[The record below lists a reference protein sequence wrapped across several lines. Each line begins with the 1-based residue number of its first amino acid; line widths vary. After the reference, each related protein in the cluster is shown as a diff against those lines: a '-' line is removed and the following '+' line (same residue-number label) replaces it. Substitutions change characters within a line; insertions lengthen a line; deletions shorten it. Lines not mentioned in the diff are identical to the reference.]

1 MRKGLHILK
10 GYTERHVKSI
20 KNSFYRNACLAWFKL
35 VTFEP
40 NDQRSVESLWIYDN
54 ILLKD
59 DDGRVYKPPDHFGI
73 NRVRRDMPNIFKDL
87 PFPIINRTAGD
98 ASLIRSINS
107 AYNRIVWKGREAF
120 TIKINNENKDVDT
133 LTFKQI
139 YWSHF
144 EERITPLPWKVK
156 WERIIGRND
165 IDWEKVWW
173 NVHEKMLTNQVQ
185 SSYWQMINLNYIS
198 AFRLN
203 KMYNTVNSC
212 KLCNKVEEGPAH
224 VFIFC
229 EVSNLV
235 FLDFETILNRICNI
249 AINIEEKAFGIL
261 LQNDLTQ
268 NRERL
273 RNFFMACIKH
283 ILFKRRATVFLGNNR
298 DKCSKLVDM
307 INKFISKDLESKFIN
322 AKRNNRLDKYESKFL
337 IENIIGRI
345 DYNEMKLILNL

>member
-1 MRKGLHILK
+1 
-10 GYTERHVKSI
+10 
-20 KNSFYRNACLAWFKL
+20 
-35 VTFEP
+35 
-40 NDQRSVESLWIYDN
+40 
-54 ILLKD
+54 
-59 DDGRVYKPPDHFGI
+59 
-73 NRVRRDMPNIFKDL
+73 
-87 PFPIINRTAGD
+87 
-98 ASLIRSINS
+98 
-107 AYNRIVWKGREAF
+107 
-120 TIKINNENKDVDT
+120 
-133 LTFKQI
+133 
-139 YWSHF
+139 
-144 EERITPLPWKVK
+144 
-156 WERIIGRND
+156 
-165 IDWEKVWW
+165 
-173 NVHEKMLTNQVQ
+173 
-185 SSYWQMINLNYIS
+185 MINLNYIS

-235 FLDFETILNRICNI
+235 FSDFETILNRICNI

-345 DYNEMKLILNL
+345 DYNEMKLILHL